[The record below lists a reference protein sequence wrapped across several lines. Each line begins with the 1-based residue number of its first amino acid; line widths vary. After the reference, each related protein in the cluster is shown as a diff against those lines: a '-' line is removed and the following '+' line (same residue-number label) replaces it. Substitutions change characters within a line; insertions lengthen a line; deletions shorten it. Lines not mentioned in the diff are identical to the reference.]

1 MGEQAKPVAL
11 VVEDNEAT
19 GTLIQVILK
28 QEGFDVHRAA
38 DGRLAEEAIEKF
50 APPALI
56 TLDVNLPDT
65 SGGELLLRI
74 RARRG
79 WEKVPVIMVT
89 AKENDSKVGWA
100 IKSGASAYIVKPF
113 EREALLECVKRVRGN

>member
-1 MGEQAKPVAL
+1 MQAKPVAL

-28 QEGFDVHRAA
+28 QEGFEVHRAA
-38 DGRLAEEAIEKF
+38 DGRLAEEAIDRL
-50 APPALI
+50 AAPALV
-56 TLDVNLPDT
+56 TLDINLPDT

-74 RARRG
+74 RSRRG
-79 WEKVPVIMVT
+79 WEKVPVIVVT

-100 IKSGASAYIVKPF
+100 IQSGASAHIVKPF
-113 EREALLECVKRVRGN
+113 EREALLECVRRVRGS